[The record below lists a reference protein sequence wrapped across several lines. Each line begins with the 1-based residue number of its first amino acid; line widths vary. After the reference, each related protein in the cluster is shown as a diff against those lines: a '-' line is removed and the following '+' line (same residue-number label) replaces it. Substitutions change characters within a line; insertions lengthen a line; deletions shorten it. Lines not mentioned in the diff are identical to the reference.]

1 MTRSPSIAIAPPGDD
16 ELRTAVEEAGGRLT
30 EPGEAEALVWTDP
43 QDPEG
48 LKGVLEET
56 SIKWVQLPFA
66 GIEKFAEA
74 GVLDADLTWTC
85 AKGAY
90 GPSCAEHA
98 VGFML
103 AAARRL
109 HVHIPA
115 HSWAGQGPERRLKG
129 STVLIVGTGG
139 IGRSLVAMLRPLG
152 PRILASNRSGRPL
165 EGAERTG
172 TSDRLDELVREADY
186 VVVAAS
192 LTPVTR
198 DMFNREV
205 LEAMQPDAWI
215 VNVARG
221 GLIDTDA
228 LVDVLRERRIGGA
241 ALDVTNPEPLPDG
254 HPLWAMDNVII
265 TPHVANTWSMALPE
279 LVEMVRR
286 NVANYAAGRELE
298 GLVDPSLG
306 Y

>member
-1 MTRSPSIAIAPPGDD
+1 MTGSPAVAIAPPGED
-16 ELRTAVEEAGGRLT
+16 ELRTAVEDAGGRVV
-30 EPGEAEALVWTDP
+30 EANQADALVWADP
-43 QDPEG
+43 SDPEG
-48 LKGVLEET
+48 LKKLIEQT
-56 SIKWVQLPFA
+56 SVKWVQLPFA

-74 GVLDADLTWTC
+74 GVLDPALTWTC

-115 HSWAGQGPERRLKG
+115 QAWAGQGPERRLKG
-129 STVLIVGTGG
+129 CTVLIVGTGG
-139 IGRSLVAMLRPLG
+139 IGRSLVGMLQPFE
-152 PRILASNRSGRPL
+152 PRILASNRSGRSL
-165 EGAERTG
+165 EGAERTEPSEG
-172 TSDRLDELVREADY
+172 LAQLVTEADY
-186 VVVAAS
+186 VVIAAS
-192 LTPVTR
+192 LTPATR
-198 DMFNREV
+198 KMFNREM
-205 LEAMQPDAWI
+205 LEAMRPDAWI

-228 LVDVLRERRIGGA
+228 LVDVLRAGRIGGA
-241 ALDVTNPEPLPDG
+241 ALDVTEPEPLPEG
-254 HPLWAMDNVII
+254 HPLWATDNVII
-265 TPHVANTWSMALPE
+265 TPHVANTWNMALPE

-286 NVANYAAGRELE
+286 NVSNYADGKELE

>member
-1 MTRSPSIAIAPPGDD
+1 MTRSPAVAIAPPGED
-16 ELRTAVEEAGGRLT
+16 ELRAAIEEGGGRVV
-30 EPGEAEALVWTDP
+30 EPAEADALVWTDP

-48 LKGVLEET
+48 LRDLIEGS
-56 SIKWVQLPFA
+56 SIEWVQLPFA

-74 GVLDADLTWTC
+74 GVLDAALTWTC

-98 VGFML
+98 VALML

-115 HSWAGQGPERRLKG
+115 RSWAGQGPERRLKG
-129 STVLIVGTGG
+129 STILIVGTGG
-139 IGRSLVAMLRPLG
+139 IGRSLVTMLEPLE
-152 PRILASNRSGRPL
+152 PRILAANRSGRPL
-165 EGAERTG
+165 EGAERTE
-172 TSDRLDELVREADY
+172 TSDRLAELVGEADY

-192 LTPVTR
+192 LTPATR
-198 DMFNREV
+198 RMFNREV
-205 LEAMQPDAWI
+205 LEAMGPDAWI

-228 LVDVLRERRIGGA
+228 LVDVLGAGGISGA
-241 ALDVTNPEPLPDG
+241 ALDVTDPEPLPDG
-254 HPLWAMDNVII
+254 HPLWDMENVII

-279 LVEMVRR
+279 LGEMVRR
-286 NVANYAAGRELE
+286 NVANYASGRELE
-298 GLVDPSLG
+298 GRVDPALG
-306 Y
+306 D

>member
-1 MTRSPSIAIAPPGDD
+1 MTGSPPIAIAPPGDD
-16 ELRTAVEEAGGRLT
+16 ELRTAVEEAGGRVT

-48 LKGVLEET
+48 LERVLEGT

-74 GVLDADLTWTC
+74 GVLNPALTWTC

-115 HSWAGQGPERRLKG
+115 RSWAGQGPERRLKG

-139 IGRSLVAMLRPLG
+139 IGRSLVAMLQPLE
-152 PRILASNRSGRPL
+152 PRILAANRSGRPL
-165 EGAERTG
+165 EGAERTE
-172 TSDRLDELVREADY
+172 TSDRLAELVPEADY

-192 LTPVTR
+192 LTPATKK
-198 DMFNREV
+198 MFNRQV

-228 LVDVLRERRIGGA
+228 LVEVLRERRIGGA
-241 ALDVTNPEPLPDG
+241 ALDVTEPEPLPDG
-254 HPLWAMDNVII
+254 HPLWTLDNAII

-286 NVANYAAGRELE
+286 NVTNYAAGRELE